1 MKVVWMASLS
11 VAWMGALWADKLGNW
26 KAVLRAGR
34 WGSQMAVWTV
44 ALMAGNLENVTVAK

>member
-1 MKVVWMASLS
+1 
-11 VAWMGALWADKLGNW
+11 MGALWADKLADW
-26 KAVLRAGR
+26 KAALRAGR